1 MVGRADEDL
10 INLLSDIKDNYNYNL
25 KSIIRE

>member
-1 MVGRADEDL
+1 MVERADEAL